1 MIFSFILVT
10 LMCNWGGG
18 GGGGGGG
25 GYCKEKLDASH
36 TSGLKG

>member
-10 LMCNWGGG
+10 LMCSWGG

>member
-18 GGGGGGG
+18 GEEGG
-25 GYCKEKLDASH
+25 EED
-36 TSGLKG
+36 TVRRN

>member
-10 LMCNWGGG
+10 LMCNW
-18 GGGGGGG
+18 GGGGG

>member
-10 LMCNWGGG
+10 LKCDLGGG
-18 GGGGGGG
+18 GGE

-36 TSGLKG
+36 T

>member
-18 GGGGGGG
+18 GGGGGG
-25 GYCKEKLDASH
+25 YCKEKLDASH
-36 TSGLKG
+36 T

>member
-10 LMCNWGGG
+10 LKCDLGGR
-18 GGGGGGG
+18 GGGG

-36 TSGLKG
+36 T

>member
-10 LMCNWGGG
+10 LMCNW
-18 GGGGGGG
+18 GGGGGG